1 MATLNFDELAALIEC
16 NSHSKNKLGVDQHGE
31 QMIELLAPLGFS
43 LTRYQ
48 REHIG
53 DHLLF
58 HTPTKKGQKILLLGH
73 LDTVFPKDT
82 FTEFSQDE
90 QWVYGPGV
98 CDMKGGNFVALN
110 ALRQLRAQ
118 FGPLHNIDFLLVSD
132 EETGSDDSKH
142 LTAELAKNYDACLVF
157 EAAGENHEVVIGRKG
172 IATFEIE
179 ITGKAA
185 HAGNHYSEGIDA
197 NFALANMLLEMTA
210 LTNLKRGSTVN
221 VGKIQGGIGANT
233 ISPHAHMIVE
243 ARFSS
248 LDEQNRLLQGIENI
262 CFAIEITGV
271 DISIKGGLQRGV
283 MTPTK
288 AQQLLL
294 DDIAQILGATLPTE
308 QRGGV
313 SDANVVASMGIPT
326 LDGFGPFGDG
336 DHTRHERALKSSFEL
351 RVEQVSKILAAWCF
365 NENAQAQS
373 CSVADD
379 ALAQ

>member
-1 MATLNFDELAALIEC
+1 MTKLNFDELASLITC
-16 NSHSKNKLGVDQHGE
+16 NSHSKNKAGVDLHGE

-48 REHIG
+48 RETIG

-58 HTPTKKGQKILLLGH
+58 HTPKQAGKKVLLLGH
-73 LDTVFPKDT
+73 LDTVFPEHT
-82 FTEFSQDE
+82 FTDFNQDE

-110 ALRQLRAQ
+110 ALRALRSQ

-132 EETGSDDSKH
+132 EEIGSDDSKY
-142 LTAELAKNYDACLVF
+142 LTAELAKQYDVCLVF
-157 EAAGENHEVVIGRKG
+157 EAAGENHEVVTARKG
-172 IATFEIE
+172 IATFEID

-185 HAGNHYSEGIDA
+185 HAGNHYSDGVDA
-197 NFALANMLLEMTA
+197 NFALANMLLEMTS

-221 VGKIQGGIGANT
+221 VGKILGGIGANT
-233 ISPHAHMIVE
+233 ISPHASMVVE

-248 LDEQNRLLQGIENI
+248 LSEQQRLLEGIENI
-262 CFAIEITGV
+262 CLAIEVTGV
-271 DISIKGGLQRGV
+271 DITIRGGLQRGV
-283 MTPTK
+283 MTPSAAQK
-288 AQQLLL
+288 ALLEE
-294 DDIAQILGATLPTE
+294 INQILGKPLLTE

-313 SDANVVASMGIPT
+313 SDANIVSSVGIPT

-351 RVEQVSKILAAWCF
+351 RIEQVTRILATWCF
-365 NENAQAQS
+365 EHNKHAAQS
-373 CSVADD
+373 LTDE

>member
-1 MATLNFDELAALIEC
+1 MAKLNFDELAALIEC
-16 NSHSKNKLGVDQHGE
+16 NSHSKNKQGVDQHGE

-58 HTPTKKGQKILLLGH
+58 HTPTQAGKKILLLGH
-73 LDTVFPKDT
+73 LDTVFPAQT
-82 FTEFSQDE
+82 FTDFHQDE

-110 ALRQLRAQ
+110 ALRQLRTQ
-118 FGPLHNIDFLLVSD
+118 FGPIHNIDLLLVSD
-132 EETGSDDSKH
+132 EEIGSDDSKH
-142 LTAELAKNYDACLVF
+142 LTADLAKNYDACLVF
-157 EAAGENHEVVIGRKG
+157 EAAGKNHEVVIGRKG
-172 IATFEIE
+172 IATFEIA

-197 NFALANMLLEMTA
+197 NFALANMLLEMTS
-210 LTNLKRGSTVN
+210 LTNLQKGSTVN

-233 ISPHAHMIVE
+233 ISPHSSMIVE
-243 ARFSS
+243 ARFSCVK
-248 LDEQNRLLQGIENI
+248 EQERLLQGVENI

-271 DISIKGGLQRGV
+271 DITINGGLQRGV
-283 MTPTK
+283 MAPSP
-288 AQQLLL
+288 QQQALL
-294 DDIAQILGATLPTE
+294 DDITHILGSQLPVE

-313 SDANVVASMGIPT
+313 SDANVAASVGTPT

-351 RVEQVSKILAAWCF
+351 RVEQVSKILTAWCF
-365 NENAQAQS
+365 NNLDSEQTS
-373 CSVADD
+373 KLESS